1 MAALHAH
8 PYDDR
13 MTKAR
18 ITVSLDAEL
27 LAQANELVASGA
39 ADSVSALVG
48 QALIEQVRKRS
59 KLAALR
65 ELVAEYEAEH
75 GAFTEEELEEG
86 RRRDAEE
93 SERHLEAARRRL
105 AER

>member
-1 MAALHAH
+1 
-8 PYDDR
+8 
-13 MTKAR
+13 MTKVR

-27 LAQANELVASGA
+27 VAAANEAVATGRSE
-39 ADSVSALVG
+39 SVSAWVAE
-48 QALIEQVRKRS
+48 ALAAKADREA
-59 KLAALR
+59 KLAGWRSL
-65 ELVAEYEAEH
+65 LAEYEAEH
-75 GAFTEEELEEG
+75 GAFTDEELEEG